1 MLYDKTLIKQTIS
14 DQMNTNSTTTKS
26 ISLILAGSIFLTSCA
41 STTMIQSTPVGAK
54 IYLNGENV
62 GTTPYEHRDTKI
74 LGSTTTVKLQ
84 KEGYEELVTSFSRS
98 EEADVGAIIGGIFLL
113 VPFLWT
119 MKYKPNH
126 NYEMIPISNVG
137 LTSTSGVSEPS
148 SEKSKAESLKELKKL
163 FDDKLITSEEYERQK
178 KSILDKI

>member
-1 MLYDKTLIKQTIS
+1 MKTNFT
-14 DQMNTNSTTTKS
+14 MTKS
-26 ISLILAGSIFLTSCA
+26 VSLILAGSIFLTSCA

-54 IYLNGENV
+54 VYLNGENV

-84 KEGYEELVTSFSRS
+84 KEGYEELITSFSRN
-98 EEADVGAIIGGIFLL
+98 EQADVGAIIGGFFFL

-126 NYEMIPISNVG
+126 NYEMVPTSNAG
-137 LTSTSGVSEPS
+137 LTSMRDVSKS
-148 SEKSKAESLKELKKL
+148 STETTKADSLKELKKL
-163 FDDKLITSEEYERQK
+163 LDDKLITMEEYESRRK
-178 KSILDKI
+178 NILDQI